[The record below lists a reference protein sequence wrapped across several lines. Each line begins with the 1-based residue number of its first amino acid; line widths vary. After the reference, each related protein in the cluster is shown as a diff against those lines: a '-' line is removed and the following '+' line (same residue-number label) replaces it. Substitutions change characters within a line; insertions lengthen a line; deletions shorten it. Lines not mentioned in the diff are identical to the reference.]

1 MFALIVL
8 VLSKVHSF
16 SNKVLFGLSFFF
28 LAPLQIND
36 INIIENEKKIG
47 ESSD

>member
-16 SNKVLFGLSFFF
+16 SHKVLFGLSFFF
-28 LAPLQIND
+28 LAPMRSDDTN
-36 INIIENEKKIG
+36 NTENEKKIG